1 MIVLSASACPLLSR
15 IKDNRQRQ
23 FIDLAE
29 PYSATE
35 RHQDFVQQTENIR
48 EQGITA
54 KEALPQARVTTRAYA
69 FDLWA
74 LLKEYGSRHTPPPPP
89 PQPPTQLPSLAGIH
103 VPALRYLRLTPFVL
117 VVLFAISFVWDFPG
131 MSFRVWNDQVALDG
145 LLLML
150 SVSGLI
156 GFLTN
161 WLAVE
166 MLFQP
171 RHRRPIFG
179 QGLIPA
185 QRGLVIARLAQAISE
200 RLINAQLIHRQI
212 ETSGL
217 ITRSRETALH
227 VIRGMVED
235 PEFRTDLKQLVI
247 HYAEQVVADKRV
259 RQELVQLVIEKMRQQ
274 ATGFSGIVL
283 NLLRHFKEEELET
296 QIDTAIRELP
306 GSLDRLLDRGHQLLD
321 ALPLRIEAKSEELEQ
336 LVTQAVLHFVQQLDV
351 YDLLIANMGKYNETE
366 LEDLL
371 KNTSNEQFNYIKY
384 LGGVLGFFG
393 GLVIWQPVPALILF
407 SVLGI
412 TLWLLD
418 EALMR
423 MRKR

>member
-1 MIVLSASACPLLSR
+1 
-15 IKDNRQRQ
+15 
-23 FIDLAE
+23 
-29 PYSATE
+29 
-35 RHQDFVQQTENIR
+35 VQQTENTL
-48 EQGITA
+48 EQEVNDE
-54 KEALPQARVTTRAYA
+54 KMLSHARVTTRAYA

-74 LLKEYGSRHTPPPPP
+74 LLKEYGIRHAPPLPPPPP
-89 PQPPTQLPSLAGIH
+89 LTKPLLPAGMH
-103 VPALRYLRLTPFVL
+103 VPALRYLQLTPVL
-117 VVLFAISFVWDFPG
+117 LTILFAVSFVWDFPG
-131 MSFRVWNDQVALDG
+131 ISFQMWNDSVALDG
-145 LLLML
+145 LLRML

-161 WLAVE
+161 WLAVA

-171 RHRRPIFG
+171 RRRRPIFG

-185 QRGLVIARLAQAISE
+185 QRERVIARLAQAISE
-200 RLINAQLIHRQI
+200 RLINAQLIHQQI

-217 ITRSRETALH
+217 IARTREAALY

-247 HYAEQVVADKRV
+247 HYVEQVVADKRV
-259 RQELVQLVIEKMRQQ
+259 RQELVQLVIQKMKQQ
-274 ATGFSGIVL
+274 ATGFSGIIL
-283 NLLRHFKEEELET
+283 TLLRHFREAEAET
-296 QIDTAIRELP
+296 KIDDAIRELP

-321 ALPLRIEAKSEELEQ
+321 ALPLHIEARAEELEQ
-336 LVTQAVLHFVQQLDV
+336 WVTEAVLHFVQQLDV
-351 YDLLIANMGKYNETE
+351 HGLLLANMDKYDEAQ

-393 GLVIWQPVPALILF
+393 GLVIWQPVPALLLF
-407 SVLGI
+407 GGLGLS
-412 TLWLLD
+412 LWLID

>member
-1 MIVLSASACPLLSR
+1 M
-15 IKDNRQRQ
+15 K
-23 FIDLAE
+23 
-29 PYSATE
+29 
-35 RHQDFVQQTENIR
+35 QTEYIGERVNT
-48 EQGITA
+48 E
-54 KEALPQARVTTRAYA
+54 EVLPQARVTTRAYA

-74 LLKEYGSRHTPPPPP
+74 LLKEYATRHAAPQTSSQLL
-89 PQPPTQLPSLAGIH
+89 PQPLKPPSGMH
-103 VPALRYLRLTPFVL
+103 VPALFYLRLTPALL
-117 VVLFAISFVWDFPG
+117 VGLFAVSFVWDFPG
-131 MSFRVWNDQVALDG
+131 MSVQMWNKSVALDG
-145 LLLML
+145 LLRML

-161 WLAVE
+161 WLAVA

-171 RHRRPIFG
+171 RQRRPIFG

-185 QRGLVIARLAQAISE
+185 QRELVIARLAQAISE
-200 RLINAQLIHRQI
+200 RLINAQLIHQQI

-217 ITRSRETALH
+217 ITRSRERALH
-227 VIRGMVED
+227 VIRGIVED

-247 HYAEQVVADKRV
+247 HYAKQVVADKRV
-259 RQELVQLVIEKMRQQ
+259 RQELVQLVIQKMKQQ

-283 NLLRHFKEEELET
+283 NLLRHFKEEELEE

-306 GSLDRLLDRGHQLLD
+306 SALDRLLDRGHQLLD
-321 ALPLRIEAKSEELEQ
+321 ALPLHIEDRSEEIEEW
-336 LVTQAVLHFVQQLDV
+336 VTQAVLHFVQELDV
-351 YDLLIANMGKYNETE
+351 YALLISNMGKYNETQ

-393 GLVIWQPVPALILF
+393 GLVIWQPVPALLLF
-407 SVLGI
+407 GVLGLS
-412 TLWLLD
+412 LWLID

-423 MRKR
+423 RQRI

>member
-1 MIVLSASACPLLSR
+1 M
-15 IKDNRQRQ
+15 
-23 FIDLAE
+23 
-29 PYSATE
+29 
-35 RHQDFVQQTENIR
+35 QQTENI
-48 EQGITA
+48 EEEVIKG
-54 KEALPQARVTTRAYA
+54 EVLPQARATTRAYA

-74 LLKEYGSRHTPPPPP
+74 LLKEYFTRHTPPSSPSQPLTRPTPP
-89 PQPPTQLPSLAGIH
+89 AGIH
-103 VPALRYLRLTPFVL
+103 VPALRYLKLTPSLL

-131 MSFRVWNDQVALDG
+131 MSFQVWNDSVALDG
-145 LLLML
+145 LLRML

-161 WLAVE
+161 WLAVA

-171 RHRRPIFG
+171 RQRRPIFG

-185 QRGLVIARLAQAISE
+185 QRELVIARLAQAISE
-200 RLINAQLIHRQI
+200 RLINAQLIHQQI

-227 VIRGMVED
+227 VIRGIVED

-247 HYAEQVVADKRV
+247 HYVEQVVADKRV
-259 RQELVQLVIEKMRQQ
+259 RQELVQLVIQKMKQQ
-274 ATGFSGIVL
+274 ATGISGIVL
-283 NLLRHFKEEELET
+283 NLLRHFKEEELEA

-306 GSLDRLLDRGHQLLD
+306 GSLDRLLDRGHRLLD
-321 ALPLRIEAKSEELEQ
+321 ALPLHIEARSEELEQ
-336 LVTQAVLHFVQQLDV
+336 WVTQAVLHFVQQLDV
-351 YDLLIANMGKYNETE
+351 HGLLLANMGKYDEAQ

-407 SVLGI
+407 GVLGLS
-412 TLWLLD
+412 LWLVD
-418 EALMR
+418 EALVR
-423 MRKR
+423 LRKR